1 MKLINLNKSLTK
13 DQKKILFDIIR
24 NTIMKTIL
32 KVGMNRDRYIYNDKN
47 EIIGNFWSGGQGN
60 YFFNNYQ
67 DFDVN
72 YNDDCI
78 AIRIRHVAIIPGW
91 LGEDKDIEN
100 STRFG
105 TYRTQIYLEEKK
117 SKTSFIGNMYSIPK
131 DISDYLLKGG
141 RDFYKPIPKLKPI
154 EIIPDFSSIL
164 VKADTCIKK

>member
-13 DQKKILFDIIR
+13 DQKKLLFDIIR
-24 NTIMKTIL
+24 KTIL
-32 KVGMNRDRYIYNDKN
+32 KFVPNGKDQFIYDNN
-47 EIIGNFWSGGQGN
+47 GVIGNFWSGSDGN

-72 YNDDCI
+72 YNDDCVSVHI
-78 AIRIRHVAIIPGW
+78 KHISIIPGW
-91 LGEDKDIEN
+91 LGKDKDIEN

-141 RDFYKPIPKLKPI
+141 RDFYKPKPKPIKPI